1 MSPTSLIRM
10 AASQTP
16 PLDVLRR
23 FAPGTILR
31 EAARLIFNQGTGA
44 LIVIGPEEQIDQLST
59 GGFRLKEVPVTA
71 QRIAE
76 LAKMDGGIVV
86 DDVSNMIV
94 RANVHFIPDANIPT
108 RETGTRFRTAER
120 IARQTGLAVLS
131 VSEEG
136 RNVAV
141 LFSGDTRVVLQPPG
155 TLLAVANQRLQALER
170 LRRRLDEAVGRLTQ
184 YEEDEIVTLR
194 DAVLVIQRAL
204 LVLRHVEALE
214 ALSVELGDE
223 APMVQLQAEDLGAGV
238 AKLIE
243 LVNVDYQ
250 KRKPRQGSTPF
261 RQLARLSTEDIHHT
275 AVLAEAIGL
284 VPLDE
289 EITPRGARALAS
301 VPRLPENIQD
311 ALLRRFHTYRRLQD
325 ATVDELSEVEG
336 VGPARAARI
345 RAYLDQYSPT
355 SPNASIGD

>member
-1 MSPTSLIRM
+1 MVTT
-10 AASQTP
+10 ATP

-23 FAPGTILR
+23 FAPGTVLR

-44 LIVIGPEEQIDQLST
+44 LIVVGPEHEIDGLSS
-59 GGFRLKEVPVTA
+59 GGFRLEGVPVTA
-71 QRIAE
+71 PRIAE

-86 DDVSNMIV
+86 DSDSSQIV
-94 RANVHFIPDANIPT
+94 RANVHFIPDHDVPT

-120 IARQTGLAVLS
+120 IARQTGLSVLA

-141 LFSGDTRVVLQPPG
+141 VFSGDSRVVLQPPG

-170 LRRRLDEAVGRLTQ
+170 LRRRLDESVMRLTQ
-184 YEEDEIVTLR
+184 YEDDEIVTLR
-194 DAVLVIQRAL
+194 DAAMVIQRAM

-214 ALSVELGDE
+214 SLSVELGDE

-238 AKLIE
+238 RRLIV
-243 LVNVDYQ
+243 LVNLDYQ
-250 KRKPRQGSTPF
+250 KRKPRRPEAIF
-261 RQLARLSTEDIHHT
+261 RALDSMTAEDLHHV
-275 AVLAEAIGL
+275 ADLAEAIGF
-284 VPLDE
+284 VPLDDE
-289 EITPRGARALAS
+289 AEPRGARALAS

-311 ALLRRFHTYRRLQD
+311 AILRKFGSYSRLKN
-325 ATVDELSEVEG
+325 ATAEELSEVEG

-345 RAYLDQYSPT
+345 RAYLDQYPQANYGAGAE
-355 SPNASIGD
+355 P

>member
-1 MSPTSLIRM
+1 M
-10 AASQTP
+10 ATTPAP

-23 FAPGTILR
+23 FAPGTVLR

-44 LIVIGPEEQIDQLST
+44 LIVIGPEAEVDGLST
-59 GGFRLKEVPVTA
+59 GGFRLEGVPVTA

-86 DDVSNMIV
+86 DSDENQIV
-94 RANVHFIPDANIPT
+94 RANVHFIPDPELPT

-120 IARQTGLAVLS
+120 IARQTGLSVLA

-141 LFSGDTRVVLQPPG
+141 VFSGDSRVVLQPPG

-170 LRRRLDEAVGRLTQ
+170 LRRRLDESVTRLTQ
-184 YEEDEIVTLR
+184 YEDDEIVTLR
-194 DAVLVIQRAL
+194 DAAMVIQRGM

-214 ALSVELGDE
+214 SLSVELGDE

-238 AKLIE
+238 KRLIE
-243 LVNVDYQ
+243 RVNLDYSR
-250 KRKPRQGSTPF
+250 RKPRQRSAIFKT
-261 RQLARLSTEDIHHT
+261 LDTLSAEDLHHV
-275 AVLAEAIGL
+275 AELAEAIGF

-289 EITPRGARALAS
+289 EVEPRGARALAS

-311 ALLRRFHTYRRLQD
+311 AILRKFGSYARLKN
-325 ATVDELSEVEG
+325 ATADELSEVEG

-345 RAYLDQYSPT
+345 RAYLDQYPQATFGAGSE
-355 SPNASIGD
+355 A